1 MQWVRIAKCLFP
13 GQLLKRCDGTFG
25 YTSFPYKCP
34 NIMWASLGHLK
45 LPLVFCR
52 DRKQLVAIMGLLVPT
67 MIQLMMM
74 TESPR
79 IAIHLCLV
87 FYHVDSV
94 KEHERRPYIMF
105 FFNLPGQLGGVIRG
119 CWRMAH
125 GWGLLAKFCFLKPLI
140 CMKRILYVQIN
151 ANIYIYIFT
160 HMYMI
165 HAYKYIFL
173 LGNPSPAHGT
183 FFHVQDTWLAMDH
196 ALQEW
201 TVGTLRALG
210 LVLGSSLIIPQWWDK
225 ARNLSSH
232 SLLFL
237 FLPVV
242 FHIDRCWSMNM
253 KSLLDIILKY
263 MWL

>member
-151 ANIYIYIFT
+151 ANIYIYIYT
-160 HMYMI
+160 HVHDPCLQI
-165 HAYKYIFL
+165 HLFAGKPFSCPWHFL
-173 LGNPSPAHGT
+173 PCPGHVACNGPCTAGVNCWDLACTGT
-183 FFHVQDTWLAMDH
+183 S
-196 ALQEW
+196 
-201 TVGTLRALG
+201 LG
-210 LVLGSSLIIPQWWDK
+210 LFTNYSPMVG
-225 ARNLSSH
+225 
-232 SLLFL
+232 
-237 FLPVV
+237 
-242 FHIDRCWSMNM
+242 
-253 KSLLDIILKY
+253 
-263 MWL
+263 

>member
-151 ANIYIYIFT
+151 ANIYIYIYLHTCTWSMLTNTSFCWET
-160 HMYMI
+160 LLLPMALSSMSRTRGLQWTMHCRSE
-165 HAYKYIFL
+165 L
-173 LGNPSPAHGT
+173 LGPCVHWG
-183 FFHVQDTWLAMDH
+183 
-196 ALQEW
+196 
-201 TVGTLRALG
+201 
-210 LVLGSSLIIPQWWDK
+210 
-225 ARNLSSH
+225 
-232 SLLFL
+232 
-237 FLPVV
+237 
-242 FHIDRCWSMNM
+242 
-253 KSLLDIILKY
+253 
-263 MWL
+263 